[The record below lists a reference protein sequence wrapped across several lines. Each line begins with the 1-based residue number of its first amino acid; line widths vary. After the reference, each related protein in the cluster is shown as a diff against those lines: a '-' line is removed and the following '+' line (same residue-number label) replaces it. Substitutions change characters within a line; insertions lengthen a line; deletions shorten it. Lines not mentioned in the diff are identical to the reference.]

1 MDEQHEQKA
10 LRHFKKVDPAFHKA
24 VAKHKETLV
33 ARVSPKRTNLQLFTS
48 LASSVVS
55 QQLSTKAAQ
64 TIWGRL
70 KEACGGTVTPEAILK
85 LRVPR
90 LRRAGLSAAKVK
102 TLKELSKAVTSGLV
116 LTSLARMPEEQAIE
130 TLTQI
135 WGIGTWTAEMFL
147 IFALGRTDVFSVG
160 DLGLL
165 RAMEDIYQIPQGSPK
180 QVYLAIAEQWSPYRS
195 VASLA
200 LWRHWDSA

>member
-24 VAKHKETLV
+24 VAKHKGTLV
-33 ARVSPKRTNLQLFTS
+33 TRVSPKRTNLQLFTS

-64 TIWGRL
+64 TISGRL
-70 KEACGGTVTPEAILK
+70 EEACGGTVTPEAILK

-102 TLKELSKAVTSGLV
+102 TLKELSKAATSGLT

-180 QVYLAIAEQWSPYRS
+180 QAYLAIAERWSPYRS

>member
-1 MDEQHEQKA
+1 MDEKHEQEA
-10 LRHFKKVDPAFHKA
+10 LKHFKRVDPKLHRA
-24 VAKHKETLV
+24 VAKHTGTLV
-33 ARVSPKRTNLQLFTS
+33 SRVSPKRTNALLFAT

-70 KEACGGTVTPEAILK
+70 KDACGGSVTPEAIIK
-85 LRVPR
+85 MRTPR
-90 LRRAGLSAAKVK
+90 LRKAGLSAAKVK
-102 TLKELSKAVTSGLV
+102 TLKELSKAVQEGLV
-116 LTSLARMPEEQAIE
+116 LTSLRQMPEDKAIE
-130 TLTQI
+130 KLSKI

-165 RAMEDIYQIPQGSPK
+165 RAMEDIYQIPQSSPK
-180 QVYLAIAEQWSPYRS
+180 LVYIEIAERWSPYRS

-200 LWRHWDSA
+200 LWRHWDSV